1 MWSWGERLTEIKPY
15 EPDMTR
21 KILLAGLLV
30 PVVVFYKKIIVLGCI
45 AVGAVFFPEASQAL
59 RHYCFGDGSE
69 LRVDPEYIKTSP
81 VVRKHLA
88 GMKVGDRKKVGFHQ
102 WEDWRLSFALNPFT
116 IEKRKDKVVV
126 TQWMEFDRKG
136 DVTTLLFFIPIK
148 DNLVHTFDCTP
159 YMFRSEW
166 AY

>member
-1 MWSWGERLTEIKPY
+1 MKIKL
-15 EPDMTR
+15 
-21 KILLAGLLV
+21 ILIGIAGLCIL
-30 PVVVFYKKIIVLGCI
+30 FYKKILVIGMI

-69 LRVDPEYIKTSP
+69 LRVKPDYIRNSP

-116 IEKRKDKVVV
+116 IEKQRDRVVV
-126 TQWMEFDRKG
+126 TQWMQFNRSG
-136 DVTTLLFFIPIK
+136 DVTTWLFFIPMR
-148 DNLVHTFDCTP
+148 DNIVHTFDCKP
-159 YMFRSEW
+159 YLFRSEW
-166 AY
+166 RL